1 MYTHIVQIL
10 DWDFY
15 IRSIWGYYLKFGD
28 ISAVPLPKR
37 RRQKHFRHLGFEP
50 LTV

>member
-15 IRSIWGYYLKFGD
+15 IRSIGGYYLKFGD
-28 ISAVPLPKR
+28 ISAVQNADKNILD
-37 RRQKHFRHLGFEP
+37 
-50 LTV
+50 T